1 MRSAL
6 SFILVSCLF
15 FLGGRSL
22 ASAGSVQRP
31 VNDLLVTASSC
42 YIHNA
47 GTDAAEYLQ
56 PLSLFSEEDSDDD
69 YESVSLKKKNTIT
82 SLDAAIIHAFIQLH
96 FYNPGGQSF
105 SVAAGHNR
113 FPAPLYLLHRVIRI

>member
-22 ASAGSVQRP
+22 ASGGSVQHP
-31 VNDLLVTASSC
+31 VNDLPFTASSC

-47 GTDAAEYLQ
+47 DTDAAEYLQ
-56 PLSLFSEEDSDDD
+56 PISLFSEEDSDDD

-82 SLDAAIIHAFIQLH
+82 GMDAAILHSFIQLH
-96 FYNPGGQSF
+96 LFNPGSRF
-105 SVAAGHNR
+105 SSANAGHTL
-113 FPAPLYLLHRVIRI
+113 FTAPLYILHRVIRI